1 MGIRRILIEN
11 FRSIKH
17 ANMDVSAFNIFV
29 GQNNHGKTNLFEAIE
44 WLYEGGPKKGQDLA
58 SLVFCK
64 DTTQEMFVEVEFD
77 GASKGAE
84 RMKNAANKTK
94 MLDVLG
100 GKNVIAVRRSTNEPK
115 KRTVII
121 DGKRIDK
128 LPTGFDAAFNDF
140 LPRLEYVDT
149 QKCFDDVAKYSKGT
163 PVAIMLSGVLATILE
178 NSAQYRT
185 FQDKFN
191 ELFGSDTSDVKI
203 ELDKLSKKVKVYL
216 EKQFPD
222 CSKVSFTVTPP
233 VFEDLLKNFDTSVD
247 DGIETSAAEKGDG
260 MQRALMLSILQAY
273 SDFRREHDD
282 IGKSFLFFIDE
293 AELHLHP
300 TAQRNLKNV
309 LLNIS
314 SQGDQ
319 VFINTH
325 SSVLVVDEGEGQS
338 IFKVEK
344 IERETNFTVV
354 DKSEKANIV
363 YDLLGGTPADLLLPR
378 NFLIVEGKTEQILLT
393 KLISKFYADRPE
405 IQIIQANGDAVQ
417 AERSIN
423 AVEQV
428 FKPIEKSLYKDK
440 VVILLD
446 QPRKQETLDGFLSNH
461 CDLRTGGQVFPLSTS
476 SIEEYY
482 PNKNGWRKTASEVAR
497 MTTHQKVTLAKKVSE
512 NISQADFESEMPIVF
527 NCLSKCWANAF

>member
-1 MGIRRILIEN
+1 MRIKRILIEN

-17 ANMDVSAFNIFV
+17 TSISLDVFNIFV

-44 WLYEGGPKKGQDLA
+44 WLYEGGPKKGQDPA
-58 SLVFCK
+58 SLVFGK
-64 DTTQEMFVEVEFD
+64 ATSKEMFVEVEFD
-77 GASKGAE
+77 GALEGAA

-94 MLDVLG
+94 MVEVLG
-100 GKNVIAVRRSTNEPK
+100 GKDSIAVRRSTNDPK
-115 KRTVII
+115 KRTVTI
-121 DGKRIDK
+121 DGKKIEK

-140 LPRLEYVDT
+140 LPRFEYVDT
-149 QKCFDDVAKYSKGT
+149 RKYFEDVAKYSKGT
-163 PVAIMLSGVLATILE
+163 PVAIMLSGVLTTILE
-178 NSAQYRT
+178 KSEQYRT
-185 FQDKFN
+185 FQQKFD
-191 ELFGSDTSDVKI
+191 ELFGSDKSDVKI
-203 ELDKLSKKVKVYL
+203 ELDKLSNKVKVYL

-222 CSKVSFTVTPP
+222 CSKVTFAVTPP

-273 SDFRREHDD
+273 SDFRKENDD

-314 SQGDQ
+314 TQGDQ

-325 SSVLVVDEGEGQS
+325 SSVLVVDEGEGQK

-344 IERETNFTVV
+344 VERETNVTEI
-354 DKSEKANIV
+354 DKSEKPNIV

-378 NFLIVEGKTEQILLT
+378 NFLIVEGKTEQTLLT
-393 KLISKFYADRPE
+393 KLISKYYAAKPE
-405 IQIIQANGDAVQ
+405 IQIIQANGDVVQ

-428 FKPIEKSLYKDK
+428 FKPLEKSLYKDK
-440 VVILLD
+440 AVILLD
-446 QPRKQETLDGFLSNH
+446 RPKKQETLDGFLGNH
-461 CDLRTGGQVFPLSTS
+461 SDLRTGGQVFVLPTS

-482 PNKNGWRKTASEVAR
+482 PDKNGWRKTSNEVAA
-497 MTTHQKVTLAKKVSE
+497 MSADKKVKLAKKLSGD
-512 NISQADFESEMPIVF
+512 ISQQDFESEMKVIF
-527 NCLSKCWANAF
+527 EALSKCWANAF